1 MSAPSCF
8 HSDNTYLDYKCYTRL
23 KKFFDINGKS
33 KEKSDIFDKII
44 EQAHIP
50 SDTKLSNDKILQ
62 NLEQH
67 LKGYGVFFNEDHDE
81 CCKYI
86 NFWLNKE
93 VKEKHYSLY
102 NDSKFKIFKDFV
114 THFNYIVHS
123 QSSKRCLSNINNIDP
138 KIFEKMSKLYELYDL
153 YLYLK
158 ESYSTT
164 LRNNKCKIFGQIIG
178 DHNRSLAEYQDSD
191 EPLTE
196 ILIRLKGL
204 IENLDLQFN
213 DQCPYKKSE
222 LHISKLEAQRK
233 EAEIKKRQEELEK
246 EQQELRMKEEETR
259 RQQEI
264 TRRKLEEATREAE
277 QRRSTLLPSGNDV
290 LGIIDAQESP
300 GTNEIQKLED
310 YMHPKFGQYMETSQ
324 GIKDFANHLSVQPQ
338 EENELPISSPDSP
351 ERKWNSITDTQG
363 TMGKITGVITGVLGE
378 VEPAPILGVSGGMC
392 ALFLLFKEEEDVTFE
407 YPVVSLERTQV
418 FQNIMMVILESCLL
432 IYLIKL
438 NRIYYTI
445 ISDQGNLFYICP

>member
-1 MSAPSCF
+1 
-8 HSDNTYLDYKCYTRL
+8 
-23 KKFFDINGKS
+23 
-33 KEKSDIFDKII
+33 
-44 EQAHIP
+44 
-50 SDTKLSNDKILQ
+50 
-62 NLEQH
+62 
-67 LKGYGVFFNEDHDE
+67 
-81 CCKYI
+81 
-86 NFWLNKE
+86 
-93 VKEKHYSLY
+93 
-102 NDSKFKIFKDFV
+102 
-114 THFNYIVHS
+114 
-123 QSSKRCLSNINNIDP
+123 
-138 KIFEKMSKLYELYDL
+138 
-153 YLYLK
+153 
-158 ESYSTT
+158 
-164 LRNNKCKIFGQIIG
+164 
-178 DHNRSLAEYQDSD
+178 
-191 EPLTE
+191 
-196 ILIRLKGL
+196 
-204 IENLDLQFN
+204 
-213 DQCPYKKSE
+213 
-222 LHISKLEAQRK
+222 
-233 EAEIKKRQEELEK
+233 
-246 EQQELRMKEEETR
+246 MKEEETR

-418 FQNIMMVILESCLL
+418 FQNIMML
-432 IYLIKL
+432 YQIKS
-438 NRIYYTI
+438 NITI
-445 ISDQGNLFYICP
+445 K